1 VNPKSILPAALRV
14 APVSKVRQAVRR
26 IITRGVIDW
35 ATLRVEHSESYLYA
49 GAVADCAMGRPVL
62 TPDYI
67 QSHTV
72 GVAGQKDVI
81 WQPLYD
87 AQAYPSAGQA
97 VFTFFAVPQGQGT
110 SSAPGAGAVAKTAW
124 DTNIVNNNQ
133 LPLGQEFYA
142 IGSETLFFPGVN
154 NSTST
159 TASFGI
165 EPGLSGSVVG
175 QFINDVYNVGNG
187 GLKVLTVGTDRK
199 YINDGPLNLFPPAT
213 RLAGLAAVATGNTTL
228 TDTAQVVYAVWSGE
242 PYTLV
247 PIYIQSTQQFTL
259 QITFAA
265 AIPTVST
272 QIARIIERLRGY
284 LIRQAT

>member
-1 VNPKSILPAALRV
+1 MNKQV
-14 APVSKVRQAVRR
+14 ANAVRR

-35 ATLRVEHSESYLYA
+35 KTGAVELTESYLYS
-49 GAVADCAMGRPVL
+49 GPVAECGMGRPIL
-62 TPDYI
+62 TPAYI
-67 QSHTV
+67 SSHTV
-72 GVAGQKDVI
+72 GVPGQKDVI
-81 WQPLYD
+81 WGPLYD
-87 AQAYPSAGQA
+87 AQAYPSAGSTLL
-97 VFTFFAVPQGQGT
+97 TFFAVPQGQGT
-110 SSAPGAGAVAKTAW
+110 SSAPGAGAVAKSIW
-124 DTNIVNNNQ
+124 DTNMITNNQ
-133 LPLGQEFYA
+133 LSLGNEFYA

-165 EPGLSGSVVG
+165 EPSLTGSTIG
-175 QFINDVYNVGNG
+175 AFINDVYNVGNG
-187 GLKVLTVGTDRK
+187 GQKVLTVGTDRK
-199 YINDGPLNLFPPAT
+199 YINDGPLNMFPPAT
-213 RLAGLAAVATGNTTL
+213 RLAGFTSVGSGATGTNTPQT
-228 TDTAQVVYAVWSGE
+228 QYAVWSGE

-259 QITFAA
+259 TDAFAA

>member
-1 VNPKSILPAALRV
+1 MNKIDLTIR
-14 APVSKVRQAVRR
+14 K
-26 IITRGVIDW
+26 IITLGVIDW
-35 ATLRVEHSESYLYA
+35 ATLAIERTESYL
-49 GAVADCAMGRPVL
+49 AVGPVAECGMGRPIL

-67 QSHTV
+67 ASHTV
-72 GVAGQKDVI
+72 GVPGQKDVI
-81 WQPLYD
+81 WGPLYD

-97 VFTFFAVPQGQGT
+97 QFTFFALPIGQGT
-110 SSAPGAGAVAKTAW
+110 SSAPGAGAVAKTIF

-165 EPGLSGSVVG
+165 EPTTG
-175 QFINDVYNVGNG
+175 QGTALNNFINDIYNVGNG
-187 GLKVLTVGTDRK
+187 GQKVLTVGTDRK

-213 RLAGLAAVATGNTTL
+213 RLAGFTAIAGTGSTATTS
-228 TDTAQVVYAVWSGE
+228 AQTQYAVWSGE

-259 QITFAA
+259 QVTFVA
-265 AIPTVST
+265 AIPTVSA
-272 QIARIIERLRGY
+272 QIARLIERLRGY

>member
-1 VNPKSILPAALRV
+1 MSQVSRTVRKIL
-14 APVSKVRQAVRR
+14 
-26 IITRGVIDW
+26 TRGTIDW
-35 ATLRVEHSESYLYA
+35 ATLAIESAEGYLYS
-49 GAVADCAMGRPVL
+49 GPVAECGMGRPIL

-67 QSHTV
+67 STHTV
-72 GVAGQKDVI
+72 GVPGQKDVI
-81 WQPLYD
+81 WGPLYD

-97 VFTFFAVPQGQGT
+97 QFTFFALPIGQGT
-110 SSAPGAGAVAKTAW
+110 SSAPGAGAVPKTIF
-124 DTNIVNNNQ
+124 DTNVVNNNQ

-165 EPGLSGSVVG
+165 EPAVSSATIGA
-175 QFINDVYNVGNG
+175 FINDIYNVGNG

-199 YINDGPLNLFPPAT
+199 YINDTPLNLFPPAT
-213 RLAGLAAVATGNTTL
+213 RLAGFTAIATGSTATTI
-228 TDTAQVVYAVWSGE
+228 AQTQYAVWSGE

-259 QITFAA
+259 QVTFVA
-265 AIPTVST
+265 AIPTVSA
-272 QIARIIERLRGY
+272 QIARMIERLRGY